1 METIYIKNKKFNKL
15 PDEICAAIGN
25 FDGVHIGH
33 QQLVKECKKHNLKS
47 GVITFYPHPSIFL
60 KKIPNYPLLTP
71 IEEKKKVFE
80 SLGIDY
86 LIIIEFNNDMALMP
100 KEEFIKC
107 LKELNIKSLVAG
119 YDFTFGKM
127 AEGDIR
133 DLADNFIF
141 YEVKKYIYDGIRV
154 STTYIRELLDSGNI
168 IEANKLLGRHYSIS
182 GIVEYGNQKGRLIG
196 FPTANIDYKNYFL
209 PKGGVYS
216 VSVSLNGKTITA
228 PVFSESKG
236 KISEGNTDSYA
247 FWVKSGSELIIEGDG
262 EIIARPANYSMAVW
276 ANGGKVIIKG
286 GKFYNNGNNSDLI
299 YASNDALVEIYG
311 GEFHANKNDGA
322 EGTKNPYP
330 ALNIKDAHRK
340 TAKIIVYGG
349 KFFGFDPANNVS
361 EGSNTNFVADGYKSM
376 EIEPGVWEVM
386 PA

>member
-216 VSVSLNGKTITA
+216 VSVSLNGETYKGICNIGNNPTINYSL
-228 PVFSESKG
+228 VKKLEVHIIDLDENIYGQELKINFIERIREEMKFSSAK
-236 KISEGNTDSYA
+236 
-247 FWVKSGSELIIEGDG
+247 ELIEQLEKDKCYVLDR
-262 EIIARPANYSMAVW
+262 E
-276 ANGGKVIIKG
+276 
-286 GKFYNNGNNSDLI
+286 NS
-299 YASNDALVEIYG
+299 
-311 GEFHANKNDGA
+311 KN
-322 EGTKNPYP
+322 
-330 ALNIKDAHRK
+330 I
-340 TAKIIVYGG
+340 
-349 KFFGFDPANNVS
+349 
-361 EGSNTNFVADGYKSM
+361 
-376 EIEPGVWEVM
+376 
-386 PA
+386 

>member
-1 METIYIKNKKFNKL
+1 MRHKLSEYGFDNNVGYKSYIEQKGAIYPDIENSFRPTCSCLYHDHYDTEIPMLSAVMTRTKN
-15 PDEICAAIGN
+15 II
-25 FDGVHIGH
+25 FDGF
-33 QQLVKECKKHNLKS
+33 VKLQEHYAPKQ
-47 GVITFYPHPSIFL
+47 P
-60 KKIPNYPLLTP
+60 
-71 IEEKKKVFE
+71 
-80 SLGIDY
+80 
-86 LIIIEFNNDMALMP
+86 IIIEG
-100 KEEFIKC
+100 
-107 LKELNIKSLVAG
+107 VQ
-119 YDFTFGKM
+119 
-127 AEGDIR
+127 
-133 DLADNFIF
+133 
-141 YEVKKYIYDGIRV
+141 
-154 STTYIRELLDSGNI
+154 TT
-168 IEANKLLGRHYSIS
+168 
-182 GIVEYGNQKGRLIG
+182 
-196 FPTANIDYKNYFL
+196 
-209 PKGGVYS
+209 
-216 VSVSLNGKTITA
+216 VSLNGKTITA

-311 GEFHANKNDGA
+311 GEFHANKNEGA
-322 EGTKNPYP
+322 EGTKNAYP